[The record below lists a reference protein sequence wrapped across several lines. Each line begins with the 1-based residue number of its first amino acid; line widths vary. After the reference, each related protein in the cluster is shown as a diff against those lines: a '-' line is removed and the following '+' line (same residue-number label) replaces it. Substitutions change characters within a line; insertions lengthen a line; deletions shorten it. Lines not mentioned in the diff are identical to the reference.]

1 MSQRAPRALRQKVM
15 LPLLAIGVL
24 SAVAI
29 GTMAYV
35 SIEAQ
40 LMRQLRY
47 RAVQII
53 DTISVGSEGLDE
65 IKELQHSVLAMSV
78 SPDTSLI
85 MVVDQNQRIIAA
97 SRSNLLDLQANSD
110 PSLESAADIDRV
122 ITTKERFLEHING
135 TDFDFVAPIAINST
149 LIGADREQR
158 GAVLVRMDVRAIRQ
172 DLIHDAMQVAVGLFA
187 VVVLLSLAAW
197 RQLQHHVLSPVGRIG
212 AAVDKRRSG
221 DAAALKRVATDDEL
235 GELAHTLDDAFVRID
250 AHGQQMAEARDEA
263 EAANRAKSE
272 FLAAMSHEI
281 RTPMN
286 GVIGFSNLLLD
297 TRLDAEQTDF
307 ARTIRGSAESLLVI
321 INDIL
326 DFSKVEAGRI
336 ELEEVAYDLDQA
348 VEEVLDLLTAR
359 AMEKNI
365 ELALEVSDNVPRGVI
380 GDVGRVRQV
389 LLNLVGNGVKFTDRG
404 YVHVAVRL
412 DEQPSSDGSPTA
424 QRLLFSIS
432 DTGIGVPADRQ
443 HVLFKRF
450 SQADSSTTRRYGGTG
465 LGLAICKSLVELMGG
480 EIGMHG
486 GEGGG
491 STFWF
496 RLPLRVAPKATL
508 MLPPTFS
515 SNGRV
520 LVVDDLEI
528 NRRVLSRQL
537 TSWRVEHDCVNGA
550 AAALTALRGAAMAGN
565 PYRLALIDHMMPDI
579 DGLMLGRQIAS
590 ERELEHTSM
599 VMLSSAGQTN
609 SNRFH
614 EAGFFA
620 VMVKPVV
627 RARQL
632 LNVLQSA
639 MNAANDWRRHRTGG
653 ECCDVRAL
661 HDRTLPRCSEDH
673 AASRAACRRQRRERQ
688 TRCAHAGA
696 PRLPRRRREQRSRGA
711 EDGSEHSVRHRI
723 HGLPDAGDGRLRG
736 DARDS
741 RVGTRLAHRAIADDP
756 LADRGTDRECD
767 AGRPRALHR
776 GRHGRLH
783 YEAARPRRSAACASE
798 LWEDQARRAA
808 LPRYDREVGSCRR
821 ATTLHIVGSKAM
833 YLWSSVARSSASS
846 SGETSL
852 RASSSSWTCSIVR
865 R

>member
-15 LPLLAIGVL
+15 VPLLAIGIL

-29 GTMAYV
+29 GMMAYL

-53 DTISVGSEGLDE
+53 DTVSVGSEGLDE

-85 MVVDQNQRIIAA
+85 LVVDQNQRIIAA
-97 SRSNLLDLQANSD
+97 SRSNLIDRQVSAD
-110 PSLESAADIDRV
+110 PKLHSAADIARV
-122 ITTKERFLEHING
+122 ITTKQRFLEHVNG
-135 TDFDFVAPIAINST
+135 TDFDFVAPIAINSALLGT
-149 LIGADREQR
+149 DREQH

-172 DLIHDAMQVAVGLFA
+172 DLIHDAMQVALGLFA

-197 RQLQHHVLSPVGRIG
+197 RQLQHHVLRPVGRIG
-212 AAVDKRRSG
+212 AAVDQRRSG
-221 DAAALKRVATDDEL
+221 DATALKRVAPDDEL

-297 TRLDAEQTDF
+297 TRLDAEQKDF
-307 ARTIRGSAESLLVI
+307 ARTIRSSAESLLVI

-336 ELEEVAYDLDQA
+336 ELEDVAYDLDQA

-359 AMEKNI
+359 ATEKNI
-365 ELALEVSDNVPRGVI
+365 ELALEVADNVPRGLI

-389 LLNLVGNGVKFTDRG
+389 LLNLVGNGVKFTDQG

-412 DEQPSSDGSPTA
+412 DEQQSSDGSPGA
-424 QRLLFSIS
+424 QRLLFSVT
-432 DTGIGVPADRQ
+432 DTGIGVAADRQ

-480 EIGMHG
+480 EIGMRSH
-486 GEGGG
+486 EGGG

-496 RLPLRVAPKATL
+496 HLPLRVARSATL
-508 MLPPTFS
+508 MLPPTFATP
-515 SNGRV
+515 GRV

-537 TSWRVEHDCVNGA
+537 TSWRIDHECVSGA
-550 AAALTALRGAAMAGN
+550 ADAMAALRDAVAQGT
-565 PYRLALIDHMMPDI
+565 PYRLALIDHMMPDV
-579 DGLMLGRQIAS
+579 DGLTLGRQITDD
-590 ERELEHTSM
+590 RELQHTAM
-599 VMLSSAGQTN
+599 VMLSSAGQQ
-609 SNRFH
+609 SAKRFH

-632 LNVLQSA
+632 LNVLQAA
-639 MNAANDWRRHRTGG
+639 MNAAPRMIG
-653 ECCDVRAL
+653 EGTAAA
-661 HDRTLPRCSEDH
+661 HEMGHATPAH
-673 AASRAACRRQRRERQ
+673 AASFLEITKLTPRRVLLAEDNVVNAKLAVRLLERLGCRVDVASNGHEALKMVQSIPFDLVFMDCQMPEMDGFEATRAIRAWERTSRIEPSPPTRLPIVALTANAMQGDRER
-688 TRCAHAGA
+688 CIEAGM
-696 PRLPRRRREQRSRGA
+696 
-711 EDGSEHSVRHRI
+711 
-723 HGLPDAGDGRLRG
+723 
-736 DARDS
+736 
-741 RVGTRLAHRAIADDP
+741 DDYITKP
-756 LADRGTDRECD
+756 LARADLQRVLQNCSKSKP
-767 AGRPRALHR
+767 AALHS
-776 GRHGRLH
+776 
-783 YEAARPRRSAACASE
+783 P
-798 LWEDQARRAA
+798 
-808 LPRYDREVGSCRR
+808 
-821 ATTLHIVGSKAM
+821 ATIAK
-833 YLWSSVARSSASS
+833 
-846 SGETSL
+846 
-852 RASSSSWTCSIVR
+852 
-865 R
+865 

>member
-1 MSQRAPRALRQKVM
+1 MSERAPRPLRQKVM
-15 LPLLAIGVL
+15 LPLLAIGIL
-24 SAVAI
+24 SAIVI
-29 GTMAYV
+29 GLMAYF

-53 DTISVGSEGLDE
+53 DTVSVGSESLDE
-65 IKELQHSVLAMSV
+65 ITELQHVVLAMSV

-85 MVVDQNQRIIAA
+85 IVVDQNQRIIAA
-97 SRSNLLDLQANSD
+97 SRSNLLDRQANGQ
-110 PSLESAADIDRV
+110 PQLHSAADIGRV
-122 ITTKERFLEHING
+122 ITTRERFLEHVNG
-135 TDFDFVAPIAINST
+135 NDFDFVAPIAVNGA
-149 LIGADREQR
+149 LIDAEREQR

-172 DLIHDAMQVAVGLFA
+172 DLIRDAMQVAAGLFA

-197 RQLQHHVLSPVGRIG
+197 RQLQHHVLRPVDRIG
-212 AAVDKRRSG
+212 AAVQKRRSG
-221 DAAALKRVATDDEL
+221 DVDALKRVAPDDEL
-235 GELAHTLDDAFVRID
+235 GELAHTLDEAFARID

-286 GVIGFSNLLLD
+286 GVIGFSNLLMD
-297 TRLDAEQTDF
+297 TKLDAEQTDF

-336 ELEEVAYDLDQA
+336 ELEDVAYDLDQA

-359 AMEKNI
+359 ATEKNI
-365 ELALEVSDNVPRGVI
+365 ELALEVADNVPRGLI

-389 LLNLVGNGVKFTDRG
+389 LLNLVGNGVKFTDQG

-412 DEQPSSDGSPTA
+412 DEQQHAGDAPAT
-424 QRLLFSIS
+424 QHLLFSVS
-432 DTGIGVPADRQ
+432 DTGIGVPAERQ

-486 GEGGG
+486 REGGG

-496 RLPLRVAPKATL
+496 RLPLRVAPSATL
-508 MLPPTFS
+508 MLPPSFATP
-515 SNGRV
+515 GRV

-537 TSWRVEHDCVNGA
+537 TSWRIEHECVNGA
-550 AAALTALRGAAMAGN
+550 ADAVSALRGAAATGN
-565 PYRLALIDHMMPDI
+565 PYRLALIDHMMPEV
-579 DGLMLGRQIAS
+579 DGLTLGRQITGD
-590 ERELEHTSM
+590 RELENTAM
-599 VMLSSAGQTN
+599 VMLSSAGQQN
-609 SNRFH
+609 AKRFH

-632 LNVLQSA
+632 LNVLQAA
-639 MNAANDWRRHRTGG
+639 MNAAPRTIGEGAAPTPSTAPATRTHADLFVETTKVTPRRVLLAEDNVVNAKLAVRLLERLG
-653 ECCDVRAL
+653 CRVDVASNGHEALKMVQSIPFDLVFMDCQMPEMDGFEATRAI
-661 HDRTLPRCSEDH
+661 RAWE
-673 AASRAACRRQRRERQ
+673 AASRMDDSPPTSLPIVALTANAMQGDRDRCLAAGMNDYITKPLSRSDLARVLEA
-688 TRCAHAGA
+688 TK
-696 PRLPRRRREQRSRGA
+696 PRPMNLPEPT
-711 EDGSEHSVRHRI
+711 
-723 HGLPDAGDGRLRG
+723 L
-736 DARDS
+736 
-741 RVGTRLAHRAIADDP
+741 
-756 LADRGTDRECD
+756 
-767 AGRPRALHR
+767 
-776 GRHGRLH
+776 
-783 YEAARPRRSAACASE
+783 SA
-798 LWEDQARRAA
+798 
-808 LPRYDREVGSCRR
+808 VV
-821 ATTLHIVGSKAM
+821 TTLVHESK
-833 YLWSSVARSSASS
+833 
-846 SGETSL
+846 E
-852 RASSSSWTCSIVR
+852 
-865 R
+865 

>member
-1 MSQRAPRALRQKVM
+1 MSKRAPRALRQKVM
-15 LPLLAIGVL
+15 LPLLAIGIL

-29 GTMAYV
+29 AVMAYL

-53 DTISVGSEGLDE
+53 DTVSVGSEGLDE

-85 MVVDQNQRIIAA
+85 IVVDQNQRIIAA
-97 SRSNLLDLQANSD
+97 SRSNLIDVQANSD
-110 PSLESAADIDRV
+110 PKLDSAVDIGRV

-135 TDFDFVAPIAINST
+135 TNFDFVAPIAINSA
-149 LIGADREQR
+149 LIGTDREQR

-172 DLIHDAMQVAVGLFA
+172 DLIHDVMQVAIGLFA
-187 VVVLLSLAAW
+187 VVALLSLAAW
-197 RQLQHHVLSPVGRIG
+197 RQLQHHVLRPVGRIG

-221 DAAALKRVATDDEL
+221 DATALKRVAPDDEL

-250 AHGQQMAEARDEA
+250 AHGQQMGEARDEA

-297 TRLDAEQTDF
+297 TRLDAEQADF

-336 ELEEVAYDLDQA
+336 ELEDVAYDLDQA

-359 AMEKNI
+359 AAEKNI
-365 ELALEVSDNVPRGVI
+365 ELALEVADNVPRGLI

-389 LLNLVGNGVKFTDRG
+389 LLNLVGNGVKFTDQG

-412 DEQPSSDGSPTA
+412 DELPSSDGSPGA
-424 QRLLFSIS
+424 QHLMFSIS
-432 DTGIGVPADRQ
+432 DTGIGVPTDRQ

-480 EIGMHG
+480 EIGMRNREG
-486 GEGGG
+486 GGG

-496 RLPLRVAPKATL
+496 RLPLRVAPSATL
-508 MLPPTFS
+508 MLPPTFATP
-515 SNGRV
+515 GRV

-537 TSWRVEHDCVNGA
+537 TSWRIEHECVNGA
-550 AAALTALRGAAMAGN
+550 AEALEALRSAIANGA
-565 PYRLALIDHMMPDI
+565 PYRLALIDHMMPDV
-579 DGLMLGRQIAS
+579 DGLTLGRKIA
-590 ERELEHTSM
+590 EDRELEHTAL
-599 VMLSSAGQTN
+599 VMLSSAGQQN
-609 SNRFH
+609 AKRFH

-632 LNVLQSA
+632 LNVLQAA
-639 MNAANDWRRHRTGG
+639 MNAAPRTIG
-653 ECCDVRAL
+653 EGPAPEPGAVEVS
-661 HDRTLPRCSEDH
+661 RTPTGLFMET
-673 AASRAACRRQRRERQ
+673 
-688 TRCAHAGA
+688 TRVT
-696 PRLPRRRREQRSRGA
+696 PRRVLLA
-711 EDGSEHSVRHRI
+711 EDNVVNAKLAVRLLERLGCHVAVASNGHEALKMVQSI
-723 HGLPDAGDGRLRG
+723 PFDLVFMDCQMPEMDGFEATRAIR
-736 DARDS
+736 AWENKS
-741 RVGTRLAHRAIADDP
+741 RVGQSPVTQLPIVALTANAMQ
-756 LADRGTDRECD
+756 GDRERCLS
-767 AGRPRALHR
+767 AGMNDYITKPLSRADLAR
-776 GRHGRLH
+776 VL
-783 YEAARPRRSAACASE
+783 EASKPKTQENSSE
-798 LWEDQARRAA
+798 PPQ
-808 LPRYDREVGSCRR
+808 
-821 ATTLHIVGSKAM
+821 
-833 YLWSSVARSSASS
+833 SVVVTA
-846 SGETSL
+846 GPP
-852 RASSSSWTCSIVR
+852 
-865 R
+865 

>member
-1 MSQRAPRALRQKVM
+1 MSAQAPRPLRQKVM
-15 LPLLAIGVL
+15 VPLLAIGIL

-29 GTMAYV
+29 GAMAYL

-47 RAVQII
+47 RAVQVI
-53 DTISVGSEGLDE
+53 DTVSVGSESLDE
-65 IKELQHSVLAMSV
+65 IKELQHFVLAMSV

-85 MVVDQNQRIIAA
+85 VVVDQNQRIIAA
-97 SRSNLLDLQANSD
+97 SRSNLIDRQVDSEPQLH
-110 PSLESAADIDRV
+110 SAADIGRI
-122 ITTKERFLEHING
+122 ITTHERFLEHVNG
-135 TDFDFVAPIAINST
+135 SDFDFVAPIAINGV
-149 LIGADREQR
+149 LINTDREQR
-158 GAVLVRMDVRAIRQ
+158 GAVMVRMDMRAIRQ
-172 DLIHDAMQVAVGLFA
+172 DLIRDALQVAVGLFL
-187 VVVLLSLAAW
+187 VVGLLSLAAW
-197 RQLQHHVLSPVGRIG
+197 RQLQHHVLRPVNRIG
-212 AAVDKRRSG
+212 AAVQKRRSG
-221 DAAALKRVATDDEL
+221 DVDALKRVAPDDEL
-235 GELAHTLDDAFVRID
+235 GELGHTLDETFARID

-297 TRLDAEQTDF
+297 TKLDAEQTDF

-336 ELEEVAYDLDQA
+336 ELEDVAYDLDPA

-359 AMEKNI
+359 ATEKNI
-365 ELALEVSDNVPRGVI
+365 ELALEVADNVPRGLI

-412 DEQPSSDGSPTA
+412 DEQQQNGDAPAT
-424 QRLLFSIS
+424 QHLLFSVS

-486 GEGGG
+486 REGGG

-496 RLPLRVAPKATL
+496 RLPLRVAPSATL
-508 MLPPTFS
+508 MLPPSFATP
-515 SNGRV
+515 GRV

-537 TSWRVEHDCVNGA
+537 ASWRIEHECVNGA
-550 AAALTALRGAAMAGN
+550 ADAVAALRGAVSTGN
-565 PYRLALIDHMMPDI
+565 PYRLALIDHMMPEV
-579 DGLMLGRQIAS
+579 DGLTLGRRITGD
-590 ERELEHTSM
+590 RELQNTVM
-599 VMLSSAGQTN
+599 VMLSSAGQQN
-609 SNRFH
+609 VKRCH

-632 LNVLQSA
+632 LNVLQAA
-639 MNAANDWRRHRTGG
+639 MNAAPRTIGEGTAPTPSTAPATRTHADRFMETTKVTPRRVLLAEDNVVNAKLAVRLLERLGCRIDVASNGHEALKMVQSIPFDLVFMDCQMPEMDGLEATRAIRAWETTSRVDKSPATQLPIVALTANAMQGDRERCLAAGMNDYITKP
-653 ECCDVRAL
+653 L
-661 HDRTLPRCSEDH
+661 
-673 AASRAACRRQRRERQ
+673 SRADLARVLEA
-688 TRCAHAGA
+688 TK
-696 PRLPRRRREQRSRGA
+696 PKPMNLA
-711 EDGSEHSVRHRI
+711 EPPLSAV
-723 HGLPDAGDGRLRG
+723 
-736 DARDS
+736 
-741 RVGTRLAHRAIADDP
+741 VTRLFP
-756 LADRGTDRECD
+756 K
-767 AGRPRALHR
+767 
-776 GRHGRLH
+776 
-783 YEAARPRRSAACASE
+783 
-798 LWEDQARRAA
+798 
-808 LPRYDREVGSCRR
+808 
-821 ATTLHIVGSKAM
+821 SKQ
-833 YLWSSVARSSASS
+833 
-846 SGETSL
+846 
-852 RASSSSWTCSIVR
+852 
-865 R
+865 

>member
-1 MSQRAPRALRQKVM
+1 MSPRAPRPLRQKVM
-15 LPLLAIGVL
+15 LPLLAIGLL
-24 SAVAI
+24 SAAVI
-29 GTMAYV
+29 GVMAYF

-53 DTISVGSEGLDE
+53 DTVSVGSESLDE
-65 IKELQHSVLAMSV
+65 IKELQHVVLAMSV

-85 MVVDQNQRIIAA
+85 VVVDQNQRIIAS
-97 SRSNLLDLQANSD
+97 SRSNLIDRPANAQ
-110 PSLESAADIDRV
+110 PHLHSAADIARV
-122 ITTKERFLEHING
+122 ITTYERFLEHVNG
-135 TDFDFVAPIAINST
+135 NDFDFVAPIAINGV
-149 LIGADREQR
+149 LVAAEREQR

-172 DLIHDAMQVAVGLFA
+172 DLIHDAMQVAAGLFA

-197 RQLQHHVLSPVGRIG
+197 RQLQHHVLRPVDRIG
-212 AAVDKRRSG
+212 AAVEKRRSG
-221 DAAALKRVATDDEL
+221 DTGALQRVAPADEL
-235 GELAHTLDDAFVRID
+235 GELAHTLDEAFVRID

-297 TRLDAEQTDF
+297 TKLDAEQTDF

-336 ELEEVAYDLDQA
+336 ELEDVAYDLDQA

-359 AMEKNI
+359 ATEKNI
-365 ELALEVSDNVPRGVI
+365 ELALEVADNVPRGLI

-389 LLNLVGNGVKFTDRG
+389 LLNLVSNGVKFTDEG

-412 DEQPSSDGSPTA
+412 DEQESSSGAPAA
-424 QRLLFSIS
+424 QQLLFSIS

-450 SQADSSTTRRYGGTG
+450 SQADSSTTRRFGGTG

-480 EIGMHG
+480 QIGMRG
-486 GEGGG
+486 REGGG

-496 RLPLRVAPKATL
+496 RLPLRVAPSATL
-508 MLPPTFS
+508 MLPPSFAAP
-515 SNGRV
+515 GRV

-537 TSWRVEHDCVNGA
+537 TSWRIEHECVNGA
-550 AAALTALRGAAMAGN
+550 AAAIVALRDALSKGT
-565 PYRLALIDHMMPDI
+565 PFRLALIDHMMPDV
-579 DGLMLGRQIAS
+579 DGLTLGRQIAGD
-590 ERELEHTSM
+590 RELQHTAM
-599 VMLSSAGQTN
+599 VMLSSAGQQN
-609 SNRFH
+609 AKRFH

-632 LNVLQSA
+632 LNVLQAA
-639 MNAANDWRRHRTGG
+639 MNAAPLTIG
-653 ECCDVRAL
+653 EGPAPAPSTAPAPHTPTEAFL
-661 HDRTLPRCSEDH
+661 ET
-673 AASRAACRRQRRERQ
+673 
-688 TRCAHAGA
+688 TRMV
-696 PRLPRRRREQRSRGA
+696 PRRVLLA
-711 EDGSEHSVRHRI
+711 EDNVVNAKLAVRLLERLGCRVDVASNGHEALKMVQSI
-723 HGLPDAGDGRLRG
+723 PFDLVFMDCQMPEMDGFEATRAIRG
-736 DARDS
+736 WEASS
-741 RVGTRLAHRAIADDP
+741 RVGTSPSTQLPIVALTANAMQGDRDRCLAAGMDDYITKP
-756 LADRGTDRECD
+756 LARADLQRVLQNCGKSK
-767 AGRPRALHR
+767 AAALHS
-776 GRHGRLH
+776 
-783 YEAARPRRSAACASE
+783 P
-798 LWEDQARRAA
+798 
-808 LPRYDREVGSCRR
+808 
-821 ATTLHIVGSKAM
+821 ATIAK
-833 YLWSSVARSSASS
+833 
-846 SGETSL
+846 
-852 RASSSSWTCSIVR
+852 
-865 R
+865 